1 VTQSLDNATL
11 KRVARSAN
19 FLDLVGEMWRLMQKG
34 QSPTLPMTVLADS
47 LMDARHVDAACA
59 IFGML
64 EHGRGSLEITQLDAF
79 PLAPREGESE
89 QGRQLTVSIRLLPP
103 RNNDVDNSP
112 DLPEETF
119 PIRKRRD

>member
-1 VTQSLDNATL
+1 MESLDNATL
-11 KRVARSAN
+11 KQIARSAN

-59 IFGML
+59 IYGML
-64 EHGRGSLEITQLDAF
+64 EHGRGSLEITQLGSF
-79 PLAPREGESE
+79 PFAPRERDEE
-89 QGRQLTVSIRLLPP
+89 QGRQLTVSIRLRPP
-103 RNNDVDNSP
+103 RNDDVDNSP